1 LAYMSVNLD
10 LGCHLARAGVVRHY
24 FVAVAMHGHDP
35 RVSYMQLVC
44 RLVTT
49 LVFFMVLS
57 VVMSSV
63 AKLAFLTFF
72 DKQHS

>member
-1 LAYMSVNLD
+1 MSVNLD

-35 RVSYMQLVC
+35 RISYMQLVC

-49 LVFFMVLS
+49 LVFFFMVLS

-63 AKLAFLTFF
+63 AKLTFLTSKRSEKF
-72 DKQHS
+72 